1 MAPGSATY
9 ELRSLNFL
17 ATWFHGMLD
26 GGSCQVP
33 CPAHKVAVTIERKQ
47 IHKGLGN

>member
-17 ATWFHGMLD
+17 VTGFHGMLD
-26 GGSCQVP
+26 GGSCQLP
-33 CPAHKVAVTIERKQ
+33 CPAHKVGVTIERKQ
-47 IHKGLGN
+47 INKGLGN